1 MRKIAIDAMGGDNAP
16 GSPVLGALD
25 AARLGNFE
33 VVLVGDENRIKDE
46 LSRCGSD
53 LPSVSI
59 VHASETIEMHESPME
74 ALREKVDSSINVLT
88 RLLKNGEVDG
98 IVSAGNTG
106 AYTASCLL
114 TVGRIGGVKRPTIGT
129 FMPCENGEVFL
140 LDVGANPD
148 CRPIHLYQF
157 AVMGSIYVEYMQNK
171 GSPTVG
177 LLSIGEES
185 GKGNDVTIEAHKMLK
200 ESSLNF
206 VGNVEGRDIL
216 KGAVDVIVCDGFVG
230 NIILKHTESMF
241 GIFFKKLKSYIGGNL
256 AARIGIFLMLPT
268 LRKFRKDF
276 NYEEYG
282 GAPLL
287 GSNGAAV
294 ICHGASSPKA
304 IKNAIEKAYLMVE
317 RDINGHIMKRIQE

>member
-1 MRKIAIDAMGGDNAP
+1 MGGDNAP
-16 GSPVLGALD
+16 GSPVLGAVE

-46 LSRCGSD
+46 LSRCGSG

-59 VHASETIEMHESPME
+59 VHASETIEMHESPTE
-74 ALREKVDSSINVLT
+74 ALRKKADSSINVLT

-114 TVGRIGGVKRPTIGT
+114 TVGRIGGVKRPSIGT
-129 FMPCENGEVFL
+129 FMPCEKGQVFL

-157 AVMGSIYVEYMQNK
+157 AVMGSIYVEYMQK
-171 GSPTVG
+171 KKSPTVG

-230 NIILKHTESMF
+230 NIILKHAESMF
-241 GIFFKKLKSYIGGNL
+241 GILFKKMKDYIGSNPI
-256 AARIGIFLMLPT
+256 ARIGMFLMLPT
-268 LRKFRKDF
+268 LRKFRNDY
-276 NYEEYG
+276 NYEKYG

-294 ICHGASSPKA
+294 ICHGDSSPKA

-317 RDINGHIMKRIQE
+317 RDINGH